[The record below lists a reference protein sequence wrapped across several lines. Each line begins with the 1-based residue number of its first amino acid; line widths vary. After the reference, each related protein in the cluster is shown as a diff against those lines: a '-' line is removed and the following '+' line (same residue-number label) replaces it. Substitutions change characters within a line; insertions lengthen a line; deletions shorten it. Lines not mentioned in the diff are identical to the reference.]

1 MDSNVFSK
9 TIITTIKPPPFLKDH
24 SMNPPP
30 PLGPLKKP
38 QAAVCVGLFGLT
50 LKNPFTGELPIDLAL
65 EAVGPGVRI
74 G

>member
-1 MDSNVFSK
+1 
-9 TIITTIKPPPFLKDH
+9 
-24 SMNPPP
+24 MNPPP